1 MGVLINVLG
10 MLLTQVCVCMCVAR
24 GQVGEHFAKQEGAL
38 ASKRAKRARELL
50 GENAACMDAEGYLRM
65 LLESP
70 GAQPL
75 LDFARSKGKLIVQT
89 TTDGVEV
96 SANTGMVI
104 TFLIVH
110 TLHRLR
116 NSPISAV
123 PLSVGVYPEKP
134 ETLHLAALATGLADL
149 THLEW
154 SCPRHADPR
163 AACAACTYN
172 DNNLEEREDNH
183 NIETLDGGRHRIRV
197 IDVLVNDNKTTVAM
211 LGCSGQVCTEG
222 AARIT
227 AELNRK
233 VIRDGHKC
241 PPIMMQRLQ
250 EVRKLHD
257 DAFDAWEKES
267 GTDDRRKVEW
277 ALSPQCQ
284 KFKVENKPF
293 VGPPGLS
300 ADLWDQD
307 EVKAAAVADPLH
319 RHGPDLLGAQPHD
332 HAVRGGRRGRKP
344 AAFSSASGS
353 RSRASSPQPAPS
365 VRAYWRRMPGN
376 GTTPPLPKSRPSSP
390 RTGTVSPPAPMAL
403 GRPQSS
409 LHGTTTASS
418 TDM

>member
-1 MGVLINVLG
+1 M
-10 MLLTQVCVCMCVAR
+10 R

-50 GENAACMDAEGYLRM
+50 VENAACMDVEECLRL

-75 LDFARSKGKLIVQT
+75 LEFARSKGKLIVQT

-96 SANTGMVI
+96 SANTGMVM
-104 TFLIVH
+104 TSVFVH

-116 NSPISAV
+116 ISPISAV
-123 PLSVGVYPEKP
+123 PVSVGVHPEKS
-134 ETLHLAALATGLADL
+134 ETLCLAALATGLSDL
-149 THLEW
+149 THLKW
-154 SCPRHADPR
+154 RCPRHADPG
-163 AACAACTYN
+163 AACAACAYN
-172 DNNLEEREDNH
+172 NNPEEREDNP
-183 NIETLDGGRHRIRV
+183 NVQTSDGGRHRIQV
-197 IDVLVNDNKTTVAM
+197 VDALVQDNKTTVAM

-222 AARIT
+222 ATRIT

-332 HAVRGGRRGRKP
+332 HAARGGRRGRKP

-365 VRAYWRRMPGN
+365 VRACWRRMPGN
-376 GTTPPLPKSRPSSP
+376 GRTPP
-390 RTGTVSPPAPMAL
+390 
-403 GRPQSS
+403 
-409 LHGTTTASS
+409 
-418 TDM
+418 